1 MQDGESFRYIL
12 EKKAISNPMECGAAN
27 IRGSLKSNY
36 QLNFVSQSP
45 NCAGSR
51 STSQRHSNRE
61 RDVLCPGC
69 NDSRKKH
76 LQGNAVRLDAFNDV
90 MQRGIN

>member
-1 MQDGESFRYIL
+1 MQDGGSFRYVV
-12 EKKAISNPMECGAAN
+12 
-27 IRGSLKSNY
+27 
-36 QLNFVSQSP
+36 NFVSQSP

-51 STSQRHSNRE
+51 STSQRHSSRE
-61 RDVLCPGC
+61 GDVLCLGC

-76 LQGNAVRLDAFNDV
+76 LHENAVRLDAFNDDM